1 MGKNKLKKFAENET
15 FDLLFQSD
23 YETLLQQGFP
33 FKEKWHAE
41 FFKNENPI
49 VLEIGCGKG
58 EYTLGLAQRYPDKNF
73 IGLDRKGARLWAG
86 CKQAVETG
94 MTNVGFIRTKA
105 ENLPL
110 IFAENEVS
118 EIWITFPDPQPRKSK
133 QRKRL
138 TSPDFL
144 ERYRQFLKKD
154 GIVHLKTD
162 SRLLYEFTLEVIAA
176 QRLDVLYQTDD
187 LYRSDCQ
194 LDVMSIQTFY
204 ESLWL
209 NQGLNI
215 HYLQFKL
222 QK

>member
-15 FDLLFQSD
+15 FDLLFQVD
-23 YETLLQQGFP
+23 YEALKQEGFYL
-33 FKEKWHAE
+33 KENWNST
-41 FFKNENPI
+41 FFKNNHPI
-49 VLEIGCGKG
+49 ILEIGCGKG

-73 IGLDRKGARLWAG
+73 IGIDRKGARLWAG
-86 CKQAVETG
+86 CKQAVENG

-110 IFAENEVS
+110 VFSENEVS

-133 QRKRL
+133 SGKRL
-138 TSPDFL
+138 TSPEFL

-154 GIVHLKTD
+154 GVVHLKTD
-162 SRLLYEFTLEVIAA
+162 SRLLYGFTLEVIAG
-176 QRLDVLYQTDD
+176 QGLQIVYQTDD
-187 LYRSDCQ
+187 LYRSGCQ
-194 LDVMSIQTFY
+194 LDVMGIQTCY

-209 NQGLNI
+209 SQGLNI

-222 QK
+222 

>member
-15 FDLLFQSD
+15 FELLLQTD
-23 YETLLQQGFP
+23 YETLRHGDFYL
-33 FKEKWHAE
+33 KENWNTD
-41 FFKNENPI
+41 FFKNDHPI
-49 VLEIGCGKG
+49 ILEIGCGKG

-86 CKQAVETG
+86 CKQATETG

-110 IFAENEVS
+110 IFGENEVS
-118 EIWITFPDPQPRKSK
+118 EIWITFPDPQPRKPKSG
-133 QRKRL
+133 KRL

-144 ERYRQFLKKD
+144 ERYRKFLKKD

-162 SRLLYEFTLEVIAA
+162 SRFLYEFTLEVIV
-176 QRLDVLYQTDD
+176 QQNLPILYQTDD
-187 LYRSDCQ
+187 LYRSDCR
-194 LDVMSIQTFY
+194 LDVMGIQTFY

-209 NQGLNI
+209 SQGLNI

-222 QK
+222 QQ

>member
-15 FDLLFQSD
+15 FDLLFQVD
-23 YETLLQQGFP
+23 YEALKQEEFHLKGNWGT
-33 FKEKWHAE
+33 E
-41 FFKNENPI
+41 FFKNDHPI
-49 VLEIGCGKG
+49 ILEIGCGKG

-73 IGLDRKGARLWAG
+73 IGIDRKGARLWAG
-86 CKQAVETG
+86 CKQAVENG

-110 IFAENEVS
+110 VFSENEVS

-133 QRKRL
+133 SGKRL
-138 TSPDFL
+138 TSPEFL

-154 GIVHLKTD
+154 GVVHLKTD
-162 SRLLYEFTLEVIAA
+162 SRLLYGFTLEVIAG
-176 QRLDVLYQTDD
+176 QGLQIVYQTDD
-187 LYRSDCQ
+187 LYRSGCQ
-194 LDVMSIQTFY
+194 LDVMGIQTCY

-209 NQGLNI
+209 SQGLNI

-222 QK
+222 